1 MSIPGIAPI
10 EKSVI
15 RKVSLRLV
23 PFIGLMFF
31 IPGAAAASSALINTT
46 GNIAGFV
53 APYITGALKD
63 VAGSYQVPMIVAGS
77 MMLLSAVIAMTLTL
91 PAVPAAAR

>member
-23 PFIGLMFF
+23 PFTGLMFF
-31 IPGAAAASSALINTT
+31 IPGEAAAVSSALI
-46 GNIAGFV
+46 GFPE
-53 APYITGALKD
+53 A
-63 VAGSYQVPMIVAGS
+63 
-77 MMLLSAVIAMTLTL
+77 
-91 PAVPAAAR
+91 